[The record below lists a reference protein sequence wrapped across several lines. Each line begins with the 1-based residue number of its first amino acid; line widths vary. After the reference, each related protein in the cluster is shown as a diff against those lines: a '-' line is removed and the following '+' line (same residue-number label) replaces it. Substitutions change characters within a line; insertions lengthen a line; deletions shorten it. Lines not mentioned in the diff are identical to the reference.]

1 MQWQPTVA
9 YAGSRLEQ
17 PHVNRSMVQ
26 TPATLFGDSQYPLRR
41 SQSGSKLKVIEEL
54 SSQIK
59 NLQTEL
65 ERAYEE
71 IDRLK
76 SSWKGSKGC
85 EFVKGSTGEEPV
97 ASSIRQYQNVSDQ
110 DIGKRSKGNQM
121 VRKRS
126 FPSMEY
132 NNSKDDLCDTQ
143 LVQSHKQP
151 SIMGVR
157 SEILLEKASAAM
169 KRECVALESS
179 YVPTEVFIRDSNSF
193 NDIFSSFS
201 SADKDDRMA
210 SFATLPDRLRDFD
223 GPFSTTA
230 WGKDWNPTTV
240 SETTSSE
247 DRLDSSLRR
256 DSFTYSDLSVAECFS
271 DDVDSVSLGSI
282 FDDVTIHSNDPI
294 FGSFEHLYSD
304 WQL

>member
-121 VRKRS
+121 
-126 FPSMEY
+126 
-132 NNSKDDLCDTQ
+132 

-179 YVPTEVFIRDSNSF
+179 CVPTEVFIRDSNSF

>member
-76 SSWKGSKGC
+76 SSWKGSKGR

-121 VRKRS
+121 
-126 FPSMEY
+126 
-132 NNSKDDLCDTQ
+132 

-179 YVPTEVFIRDSNSF
+179 CVPTEVFIRDSNSF